1 MKNVSIFHGT
11 GGTPESFWFPW
22 LKDELER
29 KGYKVWL
36 PQLPETNNPD
46 IKRWLPFALKIGM
59 FNKDSILIGH
69 SAGASLILSI
79 LENLNIK
86 VRQVILVAVFFEQIE
101 DKKEAILQPSYDW
114 KKIREN
120 VDDLTIINSDNDPWG
135 CDDKVGKKLF
145 NLVGG
150 TLIIRHDGHFGSDT
164 YKQEYPSFPLL
175 LKLID

>member
-11 GGTPESFWFPW
+11 GSSPDSFWFPW

-29 KGYKVWL
+29 KMYKVWL
-36 PQLPETNNPD
+36 PQLPEPNNPD
-46 IKRWLPFALKIGM
+46 LKRWLPFALKNGM

-79 LENLNIK
+79 LENLDFK
-86 VRQVILVAVFFEQIE
+86 VSQAILVAVFFEQVG
-101 DKKEAILQPSYDW
+101 DRKEAILQPSYEW
-114 KKIREN
+114 QKIKGN
-120 VDDLTIINSDNDPWG
+120 VDDLIIINSDNDPWG

-145 NLVGG
+145 DQLGG

-164 YKQEYPSFPLL
+164 HNQPYPDFSLL
-175 LKLID
+175 LKLVD